1 MINDVNFLK
10 DRAWIEVDLN
20 NLANNIDKYKK
31 VIPSTSKIIAV
42 VKANAYGHGSKI
54 IAKKLNDIGITD
66 FAVATLEEGIELRE
80 SGIKGNILILGYT
93 GIKNLKYVIKYDLIQ
108 TIVDYDYSEQIRN
121 MSLKE
126 LGGKLK
132 CHVKINTGMNR
143 IGEKYNNIDKLEM
156 IYSNPNLE
164 VLGTFSHFCVADSD
178 KEEDIDFS
186 KKQIDNFNFAIN
198 SLKEKGINV
207 GKTHIQ
213 ASYGTINYNYL
224 NYDYVR
230 LGILMYGVNGDL
242 NEYEKIKL
250 NFKPVLSLMARVT
263 SVKEIE
269 KGESISYGRTYIA
282 KEKRKIASVSIGY
295 ADGIPRRLSNEMTV
309 KVNGKYAKVV
319 GRVCMDQLM
328 IDVTDIP
335 DVKTGD
341 IVYIIDKDDSK
352 LSVERLADDAKT
364 ITYEIFCNL
373 SERLPRIAI

>member
-20 NLANNIDKYKK
+20 NIANNIDKYKK
-31 VIPSTSKIIAV
+31 VIPSTSKIMAV

-143 IGEKYNNIDKLEM
+143 IGEKYNHIDKLEM

>member
-1 MINDVNFLK
+1 VNFLK

-143 IGEKYNNIDKLEM
+143 IGEKYNHIDKLEM

-269 KGESISYGRTYIA
+269 KCESISYGRTYIA

-352 LSVERLADDAKT
+352 LSVERLANDTKT

>member
-31 VIPSTSKIIAV
+31 VIPSTSKIMAV

-143 IGEKYNNIDKLEM
+143 IGEKYNHIDKLEM

-263 SVKEIE
+263 SIKEIE

>member
-143 IGEKYNNIDKLEM
+143 IGEKYNHIDKLEM

-282 KEKRKIASVSIGY
+282 KEKEK
-295 ADGIPRRLSNEMTV
+295 
-309 KVNGKYAKVV
+309 
-319 GRVCMDQLM
+319 
-328 IDVTDIP
+328 
-335 DVKTGD
+335 
-341 IVYIIDKDDSK
+341 
-352 LSVERLADDAKT
+352 
-364 ITYEIFCNL
+364 
-373 SERLPRIAI
+373 

>member
-143 IGEKYNNIDKLEM
+143 IGEKYNHIDKLEM

-352 LSVERLADDAKT
+352 LSVERLANDTKT

>member
-20 NLANNIDKYKK
+20 NLTNNIDKYKK
-31 VIPSTSKIIAV
+31 VIPSTSKIMAV

-143 IGEKYNNIDKLEM
+143 IGEKYNHIDKLEM

>member
-143 IGEKYNNIDKLEM
+143 IGEKYNHIDKLEM

>member
-143 IGEKYNNIDKLEM
+143 IGEKYNHIDKLEM

-269 KGESISYGRTYIA
+269 KCESISYGRTYIA

>member
-31 VIPSTSKIIAV
+31 VIPSTSKIMAV

-143 IGEKYNNIDKLEM
+143 IGEKYNHIDKLEM

>member
-1 MINDVNFLK
+1 VNFLK

-143 IGEKYNNIDKLEM
+143 IGEKYNHIDKLEM